1 MSLSPIFDSF
11 PNFNVKYLKLLKIC
25 QIVMFLEM
33 NIDYAKVTSSIKKF
47 EKFIDG
53 EYQNRDYEICVII
66 YLRRKREF

>member
-1 MSLSPIFDSF
+1 
-11 PNFNVKYLKLLKIC
+11 VK
-25 QIVMFLEM
+25 VLEM
-33 NIDYAKVTSSIKKF
+33 NIDYAKLTSSIKKF